1 MAKRQIGGSF
11 APPLSDELLDKYQAL
26 IAQSQGAI
34 KDTLTTLLTC
44 CRKWWELPES
54 VGGGNAHPSG
64 RGFIVELDH
73 AIKESLWDLIPWP
86 HEIKA
91 MESVISDCQAE
102 AVAINAA
109 RLAAWRQAVA
119 NHAATHPESSSS
131 IPRPVLEDTQLR
143 DAAFHLLWHVK
154 ELDLDREPI
163 TTDKLA

>member
-1 MAKRQIGGSF
+1 MVKKIRIGGSF

-73 AIKESLWDLIPWP
+73 PIKDALWDFIPWP

-91 MESVISDCQAE
+91 MES
-102 AVAINAA
+102 
-109 RLAAWRQAVA
+109 LF
-119 NHAATHPESSSS
+119 ESIDPLSQ
-131 IPRPVLEDTQLR
+131 RDLR
-143 DAAFHLLWHVK
+143 NAAFHLLWHVK
-154 ELDLDREPI
+154 ELNLDREPI
-163 TTDKLA
+163 TTDKLV

>member
-34 KDTLTTLLTC
+34 KDALTTLLTC

-64 RGFIVELDH
+64 RGFVVELDH

-91 MESVISDCQAE
+91 MESLLNTLD
-102 AVAINAA
+102 
-109 RLAAWRQAVA
+109 
-119 NHAATHPESSSS
+119 
-131 IPRPVLEDTQLR
+131 PVGQKDLR
-143 DAAFHLLWHVK
+143 NAAFHLLWHVK

>member
-26 IAQSQGAI
+26 ISQSQGAI
-34 KDTLTTLLTC
+34 KDALTTLLTC

-64 RGFIVELDH
+64 RGFVVELDH
-73 AIKESLWDLIPWP
+73 TIKESLWDLIPWP

-91 MESVISDCQAE
+91 MESLLNTLD
-102 AVAINAA
+102 
-109 RLAAWRQAVA
+109 
-119 NHAATHPESSSS
+119 
-131 IPRPVLEDTQLR
+131 PVGQKDLR
-143 DAAFHLLWHVK
+143 NAAFHLLWHVK

-163 TTDKLA
+163 TTDKLV

>member
-91 MESVISDCQAE
+91 MESLLNTLDPIGQKD
-102 AVAINAA
+102 
-109 RLAAWRQAVA
+109 
-119 NHAATHPESSSS
+119 
-131 IPRPVLEDTQLR
+131 LR
-143 DAAFHLLWHVK
+143 NAAFHLLWHVK

-163 TTDKLA
+163 TTDKLV